1 MRTSTDRRSPHLP
14 AASPLSRNP
23 VIRLALLAF
32 ALLAFGACAASG
44 SANDP
49 PAGASGLTV
58 QVLLYSG
65 RPDPLFAITD
75 ATRIAQVRQL
85 LGQAKPDPAAGGRKT
100 VLPSILGY
108 KGVLILNPAGLGG
121 LPRTIAVYHGNVEV
135 RDGATR
141 FLTGGGALEGF
152 LLDEA
157 VQSNALDRQAV
168 ELLRAERAKL
178 R

>member
-1 MRTSTDRRSPHLP
+1 M
-14 AASPLSRNP
+14 
-23 VIRLALLAF
+23 IRLAAF
-32 ALLAFGACAASG
+32 AVVLALVACARIG

-49 PAGASGLTV
+49 PAGEGGLTV

-75 ATRIAQVRQL
+75 PTRIAQVQQL
-85 LGQAKPDPAAGGRKT
+85 LAQAKPDPAAGDRKT

-135 RDGATR
+135 RDGGTR
-141 FLTGGGALEGF
+141 FLTGGAALEGS
-152 LLDEA
+152 LIDEA
-157 VQSNALDRQAV
+157 IQKNVVDRRAV
-168 ELLRAERAKL
+168 EILRAERAKL

>member
-1 MRTSTDRRSPHLP
+1 MRTSTDRRIACAS
-14 AASPLSRNP
+14 AAPSFSGTRM
-23 VIRLALLAF
+23 IRLAVLAL
-32 ALLAFGACAASG
+32 ALSALGAVSG
-44 SANDP
+44 SANGS

-65 RPDPLFAITD
+65 RPDPVFAITD
-75 ATRIAQVRQL
+75 AARIAQIQQL
-85 LGQAKPDPAAGGRKT
+85 LAQAKPDPAAGDRKT

-108 KGVLILNPAGLGG
+108 KGVLVLNPAGLGG

-152 LLDEA
+152 LIDEA
-157 VQSNALDRQAV
+157 IQSKALAQRAV
-168 ELLRAERAKL
+168 DLLRAERAKL

>member
-1 MRTSTDRRSPHLP
+1 MRTSTDRRTAGAP
-14 AASPLSRNP
+14 AAPLFGNR
-23 VIRLALLAF
+23 VIYLALLAF
-32 ALLAFGACAASG
+32 ALLAASG
-44 SANDP
+44 SASDP
-49 PAGASGLTV
+49 PAGAHGLTV

-65 RPDPLFAITD
+65 RPDPLFTITD
-75 ATRIAQVRQL
+75 DARMAQLRQL
-85 LGQAKPDPAAGGRKT
+85 LGQAAPDPAAGDRKT

-108 KGVLILNPAGLGG
+108 KGILIDNPGGLGG
-121 LPRTIAVYHGNVEV
+121 LPHRIAVYHGNVEV

-152 LLDEA
+152 LIDEA
-157 VQSNALDRQAV
+157 VQSKALDPRAV